1 MEFLTCRY
9 AQSLPDAVNRVTPS
23 FNHSAADHVPWVA
36 NLPPVT
42 VKEAAKFDEDFR
54 DRWRSL
60 MSVDDLVE
68 GEPPCNQT
76 DDGKSQLVACMQICL
91 CFVVLKHA

>member
-1 MEFLTCRY
+1 MSIAHDFGSVNELLNLSRRGIFDLRRY

-42 VKEAAKFDEDFR
+42 VQEAAKFDEDFR

-68 GEPPCNQT
+68 GEPP
-76 DDGKSQLVACMQICL
+76 
-91 CFVVLKHA
+91 